1 MKSFE
6 KQISSE
12 IRRQELQKVSRAKEL
27 VKLLE
32 RLIKQ
37 DHLYTEERIKEMK
50 TQLNSVKQEIAKLE
64 EQTSKGFGK
73 K

>member
-1 MKSFE
+1 M
-6 KQISSE
+6 QIN
-12 IRRQELQKVSRAKEL
+12 RTKKL

-37 DHLYTEERIKEMK
+37 DHLYDAEKLKEMK
-50 TQLNSVKQEIAKLE
+50 QQLRIVKQELADIEAK
-64 EQTSKGFGK
+64 TSKGFGK

>member
-1 MKSFE
+1 MTMTAM
-6 KQISSE
+6 QISRS
-12 IRRQELQKVSRAKEL
+12 KKL

-37 DHLYTEERIKEMK
+37 DHLYDAEKLREMK
-50 TQLNSVKQEIAKLE
+50 QQLRIIKQEIADIE
-64 EQTSKGFGK
+64 EKTSKGFGK

>member
-1 MKSFE
+1 MKFSMMMMDTPT
-6 KQISSE
+6 
-12 IRRQELQKVSRAKEL
+12 SRAKKL

-37 DHLYTEERIKEMK
+37 EHLYSTEELIEIKE
-50 TQLNSVKQEIAKLE
+50 QLRLVKKEISDIEAKN
-64 EQTSKGFGK
+64 SKGFGK